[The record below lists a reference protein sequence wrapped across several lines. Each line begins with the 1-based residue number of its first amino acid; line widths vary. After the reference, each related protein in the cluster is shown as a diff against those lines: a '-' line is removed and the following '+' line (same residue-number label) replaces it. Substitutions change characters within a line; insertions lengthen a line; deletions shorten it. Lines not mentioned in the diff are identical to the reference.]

1 MEKIYSA
8 NYNSWR
14 LSTTM
19 LRWGKMYLI
28 FIKQYV
34 KILFQSK
41 LDFLLG
47 VIAFLFNQVLGVV
60 FLLLV
65 SSKVPKLNDWN
76 YDELLF
82 MYGFFQIP
90 KGIDHLLTDN
100 LWTIAWYQ
108 IRVGKFD
115 KYLLRPANL
124 LFQIIAEKIQ
134 FDGLGEIA
142 LGITIMLK
150 VMKNTGFVF
159 DYREIMYMIIS
170 IILGATIWSSVKIII
185 SSAAFWIKESGEMLQ
200 TVYQLSDYSKYP
212 ITIYPNIVKQII
224 TYIIPFAWVA
234 YYPSCYLLG
243 KVTGVRMIFNQT
255 LITLVV
261 VIFAMFIFRLGVKK
275 YESVGN

>member
-1 MEKIYSA
+1 
-8 NYNSWR
+8 
-14 LSTTM
+14 M

-261 VIFAMFIFRLGVKK
+261 VIFAMFVFRLGVKK